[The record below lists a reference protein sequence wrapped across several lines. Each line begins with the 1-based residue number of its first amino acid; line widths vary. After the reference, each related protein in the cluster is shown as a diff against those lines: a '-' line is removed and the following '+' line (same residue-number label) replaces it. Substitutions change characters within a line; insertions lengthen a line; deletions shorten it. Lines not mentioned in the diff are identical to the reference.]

1 MPVRAF
7 LPIALWISGLLAVA
21 GSGPIMVSAQEAPF
35 DITSDA
41 YIVINADTGEI
52 YAERNMHQPMAPASL
67 TKIFTTIEAIESA
80 PGNFE
85 IVTDQADMVDWEA
98 TQVGFSPGE
107 RFSLTDL
114 LYGMMVPSGNDA
126 ARAVARALG
135 SEPGDSPE
143 QGVSRFMGQINN
155 RVQAMGLTDTN
166 LVNPDGWGVDGHRS
180 SAYDIATFT
189 MYALQYPRFV
199 DAISAAKYEMPGG
212 YELTNTNKRLDSQP
226 DLVGSK
232 TGYDDTAGYCLMQV
246 ARQGGTTLIAVT
258 LNGAAPDYW
267 YDDNR
272 TLLDYGFEVAASRAG
287 AGGEPLSVAR
297 YLDPDAPLIAAMA
310 APSVQIFDPIPLPT
324 FDGVAG
330 SAIGAVSRGGRPGNG
345 VFSVLAVTA
354 VAMVVLAL
362 GGSRA
367 FRGATPTSENP
378 ANQS

>member
-35 DITSDA
+35 DITSEA

-85 IVTDQADMVDWEA
+85 IVTDQSDMVDWEA

-114 LYGMMVPSGNDA
+114 LYGMMVPSGNEA

-189 MYALQYPRFV
+189 MYALQYPRFI

-232 TGYDDTAGYCLMQV
+232 
-246 ARQGGTTLIAVT
+246 
-258 LNGAAPDYW
+258 
-267 YDDNR
+267 
-272 TLLDYGFEVAASRAG
+272 
-287 AGGEPLSVAR
+287 
-297 YLDPDAPLIAAMA
+297 
-310 APSVQIFDPIPLPT
+310 
-324 FDGVAG
+324 
-330 SAIGAVSRGGRPGNG
+330 
-345 VFSVLAVTA
+345 
-354 VAMVVLAL
+354 
-362 GGSRA
+362 
-367 FRGATPTSENP
+367 
-378 ANQS
+378 